1 MEICLTHS
9 PCKND
14 LNTGVNLKPGKYFPA
29 EVPGTIHTDLYK
41 NKIIEDPFYSD
52 NELKLQWISQND
64 WVYKTEFDLSENN
77 SFAARPCF

>member
-1 MEICLTHS
+1 MEMNRRKRFSLNSNWKFALHTHLV
-9 PCKND
+9 KND

-52 NELKLQWISQND
+52 NEL
-64 WVYKTEFDLSENN
+64 
-77 SFAARPCF
+77 